1 MEWTNRIIRIV
12 LYIFIVWTVFRLIR
26 ISLRL
31 TSYKREL
38 KYAERLRGSPNAEIV
53 SAKIIG
59 LHEKQ
64 LSRWDILYTAN
75 VVYKIG
81 EMHYIRNVCILN
93 KGSLRTGA
101 NLRLIAD
108 KNEPQKAVAEGG
120 SQSDIIRIC
129 RRYIIVHIFL
139 LACLVLCVIFFYW
152 FSIKDILVNMLS
164 DD

>member
-1 MEWTNRIIRIV
+1 MEWINRIIRIV

-26 ISLRL
+26 ISLRINFH
-31 TSYKREL
+31 KREL
-38 KYAERLRGSPNAEIV
+38 KYAERLRSSPNAEIV

-59 LHEKQ
+59 LHERR
-64 LSRWDILYTAN
+64 LSQWDILYTAN

-81 EMHYIRNVCILN
+81 EMHYIRNVCVLN
-93 KGSLRTGA
+93 KGSLRTGTV
-101 NLRLIAD
+101 LLLIAD
-108 KNEPQKAVAEGG
+108 KNEPQNAVAEDG

-129 RRYIIVHIFL
+129 RRYLISHIIF

-152 FSIKDILVNMLS
+152 FRIKDILVHMLS